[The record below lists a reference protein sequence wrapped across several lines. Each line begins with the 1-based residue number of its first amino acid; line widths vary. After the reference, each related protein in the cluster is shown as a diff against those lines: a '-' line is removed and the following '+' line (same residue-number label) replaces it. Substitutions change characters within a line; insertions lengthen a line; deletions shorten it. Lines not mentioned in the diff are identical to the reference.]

1 MGTKIIYVTWRGTRS
16 QRRSDALRILS
27 YKNTCPSCPHYTAS
41 LPLPQIIVTPSITTL
56 AIIQPQTTAIDYQ
69 IIPPVV
75 SFSTA
80 SWTQPCLTVIYN
92 QHRLP
97 TSYHHNPALQFH
109 TAHHCFTTLVVM
121 PVLTPPLQN
130 TVSTDLP
137 RNTVLPS
144 LSQNTVLTPL
154 QQNTTFTS

>member
-1 MGTKIIYVTWRGTRS
+1 MGTKIICVMWRGTTS

-27 YKNTCPSCPHYTAS
+27 HKNTYPSCPHYIAS
-41 LPLPQIIVTPSITTL
+41 LPLPQIIVTPFITTL
-56 AIIQPQTTAIDYQ
+56 AIIQPQTTAIGYQ
-69 IIPPVV
+69 MIRPVV

-130 TVSTDLP
+130 IISTDLP
-137 RNTVLPS
+137 RNTVLTP
-144 LSQNTVLTPL
+144 LPQNTALT
-154 QQNTTFTS
+154 S